1 MQLLHTHHQI
11 SAMELPHK
19 HHHQI
24 TIIITTLT
32 PQVDVIESN
41 FSQLEARI
49 AAAQVSVC
57 VCGVFER
64 GGHVRERAG
73 VIKRWV
79 SVRDF
84 MV

>member
-1 MQLLHTHHQI
+1 
-11 SAMELPHK
+11 MELPHK

-57 VCGVFER
+57 VCV
-64 GGHVRERAG
+64 VCLREEDMC
-73 VIKRWV
+73 V
-79 SVRDF
+79 SVR
-84 MV
+84 V